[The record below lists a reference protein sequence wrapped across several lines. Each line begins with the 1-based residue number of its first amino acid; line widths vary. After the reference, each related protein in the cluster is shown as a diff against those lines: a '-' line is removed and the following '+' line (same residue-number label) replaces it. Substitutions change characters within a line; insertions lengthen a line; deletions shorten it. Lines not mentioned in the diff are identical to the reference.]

1 MRVHYRGRMIARR
14 TAALLAAT
22 ALAAALSACA
32 PTASPTPSPTS
43 TGFASE
49 EEAFAAAEATYRAY
63 VDALNQV
70 DLSDPATFE
79 PVYALTSGDA
89 ADQERRT
96 LSAYHAD
103 DLTVAGQS
111 KLTVLEPVDWDPG
124 TGRARLASCVD
135 VSQVDVR
142 DPAGKSVVAAERP
155 DVQSVL
161 VTLQRDA
168 SQGEF
173 KIIALDGRDGQPAC

>member
-63 VDALNQV
+63 VDESNRLLAGEESASPLRFLRGQALSDEEEVQKLLSESGRRLTGKFEIKSFDGESWTSTQV
-70 DLSDPATFE
+70 QAFVCLDLSQVKLESADGETPSPENRAPENRLEVRMSGASE
-79 PVYALTSGDA
+79 PKIIS
-89 ADQERRT
+89 
-96 LSAYHAD
+96 
-103 DLTVAGQS
+103 
-111 KLTVLEPVDWDPG
+111 
-124 TGRARLASCVD
+124 
-135 VSQVDVR
+135 
-142 DPAGKSVVAAERP
+142 
-155 DVQSVL
+155 SVL
-161 VTLQRDA
+161 R
-168 SQGEF
+168 SES
-173 KIIALDGRDGQPAC
+173 C

>member
-1 MRVHYRGRMIARR
+1 MIARR

-22 ALAAALSACA
+22 VLAAALSACA
-32 PTASPTPSPTS
+32 PTASPSPSPTA

-63 VDALNQV
+63 VDALNDV

-89 ADQERRT
+89 ADQERKT
-96 LSAYHAD
+96 LSGYHAD
-103 DLTVAGQS
+103 DLTVAGKS
-111 KLTVLEPVDWDPG
+111 KLTVLEPLDWDPEVN
-124 TGRARLASCVD
+124 RVRLASCVD
-135 VSQVDVR
+135 VSDVVVT
-142 DPAGKSVVAAERP
+142 DSGGKSVVATERP

-161 VTLQRDA
+161 VTLEQSD
-168 SQGEF
+168 SHGSI
-173 KIIALDGRDGQPAC
+173 KIVALDGRDGQPTC